1 MDKQKYQEINDNLAE
16 LSEIV
21 NLYNPKEGIWFCV
34 ALLSFQAICIIVILW
49 FADFWGTFGT
59 LVGILLLGLFIVPII
74 YYMFEECSP
83 KKHSPSNVELAE
95 RACIIMSACVNRYK
109 YPDEEIYFLQHSIYE
124 SNLSLYKE
132 FISIFPQMESK
143 KLKKLST
150 IKLRG

>member
-1 MDKQKYQEINDNLAE
+1 MNTQKNQEIQEYLAE
-16 LSEIV
+16 LSAIV
-21 NLYNPKEGIWFCV
+21 NLYNPIEGLWACI

-59 LVGILLLGLFIVPII
+59 LVGILLLGLFVVPVI

-95 RACIIMSACVNRYK
+95 RACIIMSACINRYK
-109 YPDEEIYFLQHSIYE
+109 YPDREIYFSQYSIYE
-124 SNLSLYKE
+124 SNLPLYKE
-132 FISIFPQMESK
+132 FISIFPQMASK
-143 KLKKLST
+143 KLKKLAS